1 MSDIASETHV
11 QRNKIAAKPGRKPK
25 EVWKFFTPI
34 GQKKDGHQSCK
45 CNYCPWSQTHGEPS
59 SMEAHLALSCHK
71 APIDIKE
78 KFLLIIKSR
87 GFDGWTSPLGQSLYA
102 FIIITPD
109 RKEIIHS
116 IKNFSANSHIAN
128 FLADE
133 INEVI
138 TSVGVENFAAIVSDH
153 AFACAAAK
161 KIIAERYKHILPI
174 RCIAHHVNLIST
186 DICKTTFA
194 KDIISKC
201 QKIVKYFKQFHQ
213 AGEEL
218 REKITNEISG
228 GRLKNYVVTRWT
240 TAWDCTNSIL
250 RLEQTL
256 KNILDETPEKLSAE
270 VTKLIQSRSFFIDVE
285 AVNTLL
291 GPVKS
296 VVKSLAF
303 KTTLL
308 SDCFVELIKLSQKI
322 KLLPP
327 VSDYDFKHKCIEL
340 FNKHWQEFDINLY
353 LLAYLLHPN
362 YRGKGLLPTV
372 FRNIYLLAIKI
383 WVNMGGG
390 ETSSAKLISQIRSFY
405 LRDIEFDYPFSN
417 NEDVITWWRMCNPVP
432 DEENHIQKLALKI
445 LFITPHNARCE
456 RVFSILGWFTNKRR
470 TKLKVEKLEAMAKL
484 HIHYIMNA

>member
-1 MSDIASETHV
+1 SKMSDIASETHV

-87 GFDGWTSPLGQSLYA
+87 
-102 FIIITPD
+102 
-109 RKEIIHS
+109 
-116 IKNFSANSHIAN
+116 
-128 FLADE
+128 
-133 INEVI
+133 
-138 TSVGVENFAAIVSDH
+138 
-153 AFACAAAK
+153 
-161 KIIAERYKHILPI
+161 
-174 RCIAHHVNLIST
+174 
-186 DICKTTFA
+186 
-194 KDIISKC
+194 
-201 QKIVKYFKQFHQ
+201 

-308 SDCFVELIKLSQKI
+308 SDC
-322 KLLPP
+322 
-327 VSDYDFKHKCIEL
+327 
-340 FNKHWQEFDINLY
+340 
-353 LLAYLLHPN
+353 
-362 YRGKGLLPTV
+362 LLPTV

>member
-45 CNYCPWSQTHGEPS
+45 CNYCPWSQTRGEPS

-78 KFLLIIKSR
+78 KFLLMIKSR
-87 GFDGWTSPLGQSLYA
+87 GENQ
-102 FIIITPD
+102 IINLEEE
-109 RKEIIHS
+109 KS
-116 IKNFSANSHIAN
+116 
-128 FLADE
+128 
-133 INEVI
+133 
-138 TSVGVENFAAIVSDH
+138 
-153 AFACAAAK
+153 
-161 KIIAERYKHILPI
+161 ILPI
-174 RCIAHHVNLIST
+174 KRKRSYQQSIT
-186 DICKTTFA
+186 
-194 KDIISKC
+194 
-201 QKIVKYFKQFHQ
+201 KY
-213 AGEEL
+213 
-218 REKITNEISG
+218 
-228 GRLKNYVVTRWT
+228 
-240 TAWDCTNSIL
+240 
-250 RLEQTL
+250 
-256 KNILDETPEKLSAE
+256 
-270 VTKLIQSRSFFIDVE
+270 
-285 AVNTLL
+285 

-296 VVKSLAF
+296 VVKSLEF
-303 KTTLL
+303 KTTSL
-308 SDCFVELIKLSQKI
+308 SDCFVKLIKLSQKI

-340 FNKHWQEFDINLY
+340 FNKRWQEFDINLY

-372 FRNIYLLAIKI
+372 FRNIYLLAMKI

-445 LFITPHNARCE
+445 LSITPHNAGCE

-484 HIHYIMNA
+484 HTHYIMNAQKELKYAYTGLSEDSFQSSVREALSNAKASDDLNEDSDDDFFDSDDDNDENNDNSNSLDTRSMEIERWINIDNSELNKLLNVNVSVVIEPHPITINHGSNTFDIEATLDSVLN

>member
-45 CNYCPWSQTHGEPS
+45 CNYCPWSQTRGEPS

-78 KFLLIIKSR
+78 KFLLMIKSR
-87 GFDGWTSPLGQSLYA
+87 GENQ
-102 FIIITPD
+102 IINLEEE
-109 RKEIIHS
+109 KS
-116 IKNFSANSHIAN
+116 
-128 FLADE
+128 
-133 INEVI
+133 
-138 TSVGVENFAAIVSDH
+138 
-153 AFACAAAK
+153 
-161 KIIAERYKHILPI
+161 ILPI
-174 RCIAHHVNLIST
+174 KRKRSYQQSIT
-186 DICKTTFA
+186 
-194 KDIISKC
+194 
-201 QKIVKYFKQFHQ
+201 KY
-213 AGEEL
+213 
-218 REKITNEISG
+218 
-228 GRLKNYVVTRWT
+228 
-240 TAWDCTNSIL
+240 
-250 RLEQTL
+250 
-256 KNILDETPEKLSAE
+256 
-270 VTKLIQSRSFFIDVE
+270 
-285 AVNTLL
+285 

-296 VVKSLAF
+296 VVKSLEF
-303 KTTLL
+303 KTTSL

-340 FNKHWQEFDINLY
+340 FNKRWQEFDINLY

-372 FRNIYLLAIKI
+372 FRNIYLLAMKI

-445 LFITPHNARCE
+445 LSITPHNAGCE

-484 HIHYIMNA
+484 HTHYIMNAQKELKYAYTGLSEDSFQSSVREALSNAKASDDLNEDSDDDFFDSDDDNDENNDNSNSLDTRSMEIERWINIDDSELNKLLNVNVSVVIEPHPITINHGSNTFDIEATLDSVLN

>member
-25 EVWKFFTPI
+25 E
-34 GQKKDGHQSCK
+34 
-45 CNYCPWSQTHGEPS
+45 SQTRGEPS

-78 KFLLIIKSR
+78 KFLLMIKSC
-87 GFDGWTSPLGQSLYA
+87 GENQ
-102 FIIITPD
+102 IINLEEE
-109 RKEIIHS
+109 KS
-116 IKNFSANSHIAN
+116 
-128 FLADE
+128 
-133 INEVI
+133 
-138 TSVGVENFAAIVSDH
+138 
-153 AFACAAAK
+153 
-161 KIIAERYKHILPI
+161 ILPI
-174 RCIAHHVNLIST
+174 KRKRSYQQSITKYGQSSKSIEPSQQQ
-186 DICKTTFA
+186 ICDRA
-194 KDIISKC
+194 
-201 QKIVKYFKQFHQ
+201 
-213 AGEEL
+213 
-218 REKITNEISG
+218 
-228 GRLKNYVVTRWT
+228 
-240 TAWDCTNSIL
+240 
-250 RLEQTL
+250 
-256 KNILDETPEKLSAE
+256 ILDETPEKLSAE

-296 VVKSLAF
+296 VVKSLEF
-303 KTTLL
+303 KTTSL

-340 FNKHWQEFDINLY
+340 FNKRWQEFDINLY

-372 FRNIYLLAIKI
+372 FRNIYLLAMKI

-445 LFITPHNARCE
+445 LSITPHNAGCE

-484 HIHYIMNA
+484 HTHYIMNAQKELKYAYTGLSEDSFQSSVRKALSNAKASDDLNEDSDDDFFDSDDDNDENNDNSNSLDTRSMEIERWINIDDSELNKLLNVNVSVVIEPHPITINHGSNTFDIEATLDSVLN